1 MTTIL
6 LFRSSLFELSE
17 DMTNGIYDYARGRGW
32 YVQMVEHGSA
42 LSDQW
47 HHPRELSADVVRQAI
62 DFWCPSG
69 CLVELE
75 CGSVGYTAEMFDSVP
90 AVFLDRSP
98 RMDGG
103 RRLCVYSD
111 SVSIAECAAR
121 ELLRFGWKHAAF
133 VPCAEPGRIWCEER
147 EHEFVSIMRRNG
159 CTTHVFAPDVDRSG
173 DWAFLDALERW
184 MAGLPQ
190 PCVLFAANDL
200 VGRQVLSVAR
210 QNGIDVPRQLAVVA
224 VDNERRI
231 CEHTVPTLS
240 SIRQD
245 MFAAGYRAAH
255 LLDERLRHPRKK
267 LESIR
272 FGAAELVR
280 RASSSRCDR
289 FDARVLASLE
299 YIRLHAL
306 EGISS
311 ADVAAQF
318 ACSRRYL
325 DRIFGQSVGRSL
337 LDEIQRTQIE
347 AVKNL
352 VKKERSLK
360 QDAVA
365 DRCGFSSPEDMRRV
379 FKKVDGRTIGDFLD
393 PCRSCSKRDS

>member
-32 YVQMVEHGSA
+32 HVQMVEHGSA

-173 DWAFLDALERW
+173 DWAFLAR
-184 MAGLPQ
+184 
-190 PCVLFAANDL
+190 
-200 VGRQVLSVAR
+200 LSTFDPKFDFVH
-210 QNGIDVPRQLAVVA
+210 VV
-224 VDNERRI
+224 N
-231 CEHTVPTLS
+231 
-240 SIRQD
+240 
-245 MFAAGYRAAH
+245 
-255 LLDERLRHPRKK
+255 
-267 LESIR
+267 
-272 FGAAELVR
+272 
-280 RASSSRCDR
+280 
-289 FDARVLASLE
+289 
-299 YIRLHAL
+299 
-306 EGISS
+306 
-311 ADVAAQF
+311 
-318 ACSRRYL
+318 
-325 DRIFGQSVGRSL
+325 
-337 LDEIQRTQIE
+337 
-347 AVKNL
+347 
-352 VKKERSLK
+352 
-360 QDAVA
+360 
-365 DRCGFSSPEDMRRV
+365 
-379 FKKVDGRTIGDFLD
+379 
-393 PCRSCSKRDS
+393 